1 MQVPLGID
9 FPRGPQKRKV
19 QRACSVETGAVQ
31 LVGGD
36 DKSLKE
42 FVGVRAS
49 DLKELL
55 PGVEGLSEKAMP
67 TTCLARR
74 KGVGFVKASRP
85 GCCTEANI
93 LWRVDALDAAGASG
107 VQ

>member
-55 PGVEGLSEKAMP
+55 PGVEELSKKAMP

-74 KGVGFVKASRP
+74 KGVGFVKARRP

-93 LWRVDALDAAGASG
+93 LWRVEALDAAGASG

>member
-1 MQVPLGID
+1 M
-9 FPRGPQKRKV
+9 
-19 QRACSVETGAVQ
+19 
-31 LVGGD
+31 GGD

-55 PGVEGLSEKAMP
+55 LGVEELSKAMP
-67 TTCLARR
+67 TTCLACR
-74 KGVGFVKASRP
+74 KDVGLVKARRP
-85 GCCTEANI
+85 GCCADANI
-93 LWRVDALDAAGASG
+93 LWRVEALDAAGASG